1 MTPTSA
7 STEKSNAREVSD
19 MEQLTE
25 HIRAIRED
33 FAALASTTGKVAARQ
48 AKVQVKRVGD
58 LAEGAA
64 DKAATYRDALAD
76 KVKEHPLAAI
86 GIAALAGLVL
96 SSLRKR

>member
-1 MTPTSA
+1 MTPPA
-7 STEKSNAREVSD
+7 STEKSNAKAVSD
-19 MEQLTE
+19 MDQLAD

-33 FAALASTTGKVAARQ
+33 FAALASTTGKLAAGQ
-48 AKVQVKRVGD
+48 AKAQVRRVGE

-64 DKAATYRDALAD
+64 DKAATYRDALAE
-76 KVKEHPLAAI
+76 KVKDHPLAAI